1 LRACPGAYDPLDAG
15 AYNARALR
23 AGRRT
28 ESTGAVGR
36 WVAMLGVLAW
46 LLASTSPGLVWA
58 EPDVSMSGADD
69 GTVLLVGSGWKPG
82 QQLLVSVGREIFPT
96 QADTAGGFEIHT
108 TLPFDATSGAAL
120 SVRPFASSLNFA
132 ALPPA
137 PLAPAAPPTPHPLA
151 VLFAHAVADGAT
163 WLGAGCLALAAA
175 GASAR
180 LLRSGR
186 PAGRQ

>member
-1 LRACPGAYDPLDAG
+1 VLLGGALVW
-15 AYNARALR
+15 LLV
-23 AGRRT
+23 
-28 ESTGAVGR
+28 STG
-36 WVAMLGVLAW
+36 
-46 LLASTSPGLVWA
+46 PVWA
-58 EPDVSMSGADD
+58 EPDVSMRGADD

-82 QQLLVSVGREIFPT
+82 QQLIVSVGREIFPT

-120 SVRPFASSLNFA
+120 SVRPLSGTLNFA
-132 ALPPA
+132 PLPPA
-137 PLAPAAPPTPHPLA
+137 PVVAAAPPAPHPLA

-186 PAGRQ
+186 PPDRQ